1 MKGHRARGSRWGRRR
16 GRRNNNIRIVVPVKA
31 VVVAAVA
38 KFGPL
43 VLLWFLGAWVRVEC
57 LEFGVFGAVSWV

>member
-1 MKGHRARGSRWGRRR
+1 M
-16 GRRNNNIRIVVPVKA
+16 VPVKA

-57 LEFGVFGAVSWV
+57 FEFFGGVSWVELNRWMHVCWLLGANF